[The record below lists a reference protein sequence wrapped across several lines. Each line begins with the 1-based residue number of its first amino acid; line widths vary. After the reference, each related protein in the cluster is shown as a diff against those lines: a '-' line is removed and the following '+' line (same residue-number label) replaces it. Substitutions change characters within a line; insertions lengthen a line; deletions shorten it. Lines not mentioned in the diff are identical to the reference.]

1 MKNPQDLFS
10 IGEMAKAI
18 SVTRRMILNYEEKG
32 LIQPDE
38 KDPVTGNR
46 YYSIDTFTRLRSIR
60 SFQNLGLSLD
70 EIGEYFN
77 DNADLLSLIR
87 RLERLRDELNLNIER
102 LYERAKTG
110 SETIK
115 AIRLESQRIYRRKYR
130 ASSIAEKT
138 DLLRQTAL
146 EALRSYNSDISRRMY
161 FIEYPLSDPEDVS
174 FCVAILPESNGD
186 FVETVESS
194 WALSLFH
201 HGDYTEI
208 PAAAR
213 RLLLYAEE
221 NGLKPTGI
229 LRHTY
234 LEGPP
239 QHKSPSNFITQLALP
254 VESVESL

>member
-1 MKNPQDLFS
+1 MKNSQNLFS

-18 SVTRRMILNYEEKG
+18 NVTRRMILNYEEKG

-38 KDPVTGNR
+38 KDPITGNR

-70 EIGEYFN
+70 EIGDYFN
-77 DNADLLSLIR
+77 DTADLLPLVR

-102 LYERAKTG
+102 LYERVNTG

-115 AIRLESQRIYRRKYR
+115 AIRLERQRVYLRRYR

-138 DLLRQTAL
+138 ELLRQTAL
-146 EALRSYNSDISRRMY
+146 EALRAHNSDISRRMY
-161 FIEYPLSDPEDVS
+161 FIEYPLTDPEDVS
-174 FCVAILPESNGD
+174 FCVAVLPESEGD
-186 FVETVESS
+186 FVESTESA
-194 WALSLFH
+194 WAVSLFH

-208 PAAAR
+208 PAVAK
-213 RLLLYAEE
+213 RLLIYAKEK
-221 NGLKPTGI
+221 GLTPTGI

-239 QHKSPSNFITQLALP
+239 QHKSPSKFITQIALP
-254 VESVESL
+254 VESL